1 MTGFQLKLL
10 AMIAM
15 TLDHIGCIFFPR
27 LPLLRMIGR
36 LAMPILCFFIGEGL
50 RHTRNPQKYLLRL
63 VGFALISEL
72 PFDLAFYGRVN
83 WASQNVYFT
92 LALGLM
98 ALRLL
103 QSSSPRR
110 WGRSA
115 GGGRCCPSAASR
127 LRALWHRDDPPAGP
141 VPRFPVG
148 AVRFAGP
155 AQPAAVRLWNA
166 EPVPSFPAASLP
178 LQRAEGLRRQKVLL
192 CLLSRPPIAA
202 VGTGKCMI
210 RPRGGVYYG
219 QTNDHLR
226 ILRQTV

>member
-110 WGRSA
+110 WA
-115 GGGRCCPSAASR
+115 GLLSVGGAALL
-127 LRALWHRDDPPAGP
+127 LRADYGLYGIAMILLLDRFRDSLSEQ
-141 VPRFPVG
+141 
-148 AVRFAGP
+148 FASLALLNLLLFGFGM
-155 AQPAAVRLWNA
+155 QSL
-166 EPVPSFPAASLP
+166 SLLSLP
-178 LQRAEGLRRQKVLL
+178 LL
-192 CLLSRPPIAA
+192 CLYN
-202 VGTGKCMI
+202 GQ
-210 RPRGGVYYG
+210 RGCDDKKFFYAYYPA
-219 QTNDHLR
+219 HL
-226 ILRQTV
+226 LLLWGLGSV

>member
-27 LPLLRMIGR
+27 LPLAAHDRPPGDADPLLLHRR
-36 LAMPILCFFIGEGL
+36 RL

-110 WGRSA
+110 WA
-115 GGGRCCPSAASR
+115 GLLAVGGAALL
-127 LRALWHRDDPPAGP
+127 LRADYGLYGIAMILLLDRFRDSLSEQ
-141 VPRFPVG
+141 
-148 AVRFAGP
+148 FASLALLNLLLFGFGM
-155 AQPAAVRLWNA
+155 QSL
-166 EPVPSFPAASLP
+166 SLLSLP
-178 LQRAEGLRRQKVLL
+178 LL
-192 CLLSRPPIAA
+192 CLYN
-202 VGTGKCMI
+202 GQ
-210 RPRGGVYYG
+210 RGCDDKKFFYAYYPA
-219 QTNDHLR
+219 HL
-226 ILRQTV
+226 LLLWGLGSV